1 MRRIRP
7 GTAFQPGAFCR
18 VVEDADPYDGDA
30 MRQTKLVGAGVL
42 DSPRGANCNQYKYG
56 GEFAPFGRIRLHLFL
71 LLDLLLQRV
80 KLRRGEEFAQRH
92 VQTVAE
98 LFDRDDG

>member
-1 MRRIRP
+1 MSLDILLP
-7 GTAFQPGAFCR
+7 ILLGYT
-18 VVEDADPYDGDA
+18 
-30 MRQTKLVGAGVL
+30 VL
-42 DSPRGANCNQYKYG
+42 DSPRVADFNQYEYG
-56 GEFAPFGRIRLHLFL
+56 GEFAPSGRIRLHLFL

-80 KLRRGEEFAQRH
+80 KLRRGEEFPQRH